1 MIGLEI
7 IFDVYKR
14 KIKNPNPYLVGN
26 SRNYVKFKFIFN
38 DEKWLGLDKYVIF
51 KYKEKKMIKYLG
63 KECVCEIDV
72 PNELMEYKFI
82 KFKIQGKD
90 DGYEVI
96 LTKSLVI
103 PLEKSG
109 FTEDVYIYGGEN

>member
-1 MIGLEI
+1 MEI
-7 IFDVYKR
+7 KFDVYKR
-14 KIKNPNPYLVGN
+14 KIKNPNPYLVNN
-26 SRNYVKFKFIFN
+26 SKNYVKFKFIFN
-38 DEKWLGLDKYVIF
+38 NEIWIGLDKYIIF

-63 KECVCEIDV
+63 NECVCEIDV
-72 PNELMEYKFI
+72 PNELMEYNFI

-90 DGYEVI
+90 EDDEVI

-109 FTEDVYIYGGEN
+109 FTEDTFVYGGEN

>member
-1 MIGLEI
+1 MEI
-7 IFDVYKR
+7 KFNVYKR
-14 KIKNPNPYLVGN
+14 KIKNPNPYLVNN
-26 SRNYVKFKFIFN
+26 SKNYIKFKFIFN
-38 DEKWLGLDKYVIF
+38 DEIWIGLDKYVIF

-63 KECVCEIDV
+63 NECVCEIDV
-72 PNELMEYKFI
+72 PNELMEYNFI

-90 DGYEVI
+90 DDNEVI

-109 FTEDVYIYGGEN
+109 FTEDTFVYGGEN

>member
-1 MIGLEI
+1 MKI

-38 DEKWLGLDKYVIF
+38 DEKWIGLDKYVIF

-63 KECVCEIDV
+63 NECVCEIDV

-90 DGYEVI
+90 DDYEGNTYKVFGNTI
-96 LTKSLVI
+96 RK
-103 PLEKSG
+103 KW
-109 FTEDVYIYGGEN
+109 IYRRCLYLWW

>member
-90 DGYEVI
+90 GDYEVI

>member
-1 MIGLEI
+1 M
-7 IFDVYKR
+7 
-14 KIKNPNPYLVGN
+14 VGN

-90 DGYEVI
+90 GDYEVI

>member
-1 MIGLEI
+1 MEV

-14 KIKNPNPYLVGN
+14 KIKNPNPYLVDN

-38 DEKWLGLDKYVIF
+38 DENWIGLDKYVIF
-51 KYKEKKMIKYLG
+51 KYKEKKMIRYLG
-63 KECVCEIDV
+63 NKCVCEIYV
-72 PNELMEYKFI
+72 PNELMKYKFI
-82 KFKIQGKD
+82 KFKIQGKND
-90 DGYEVI
+90 DYEVI

-109 FTEDVYIYGGEN
+109 FTEDTFVYGGEN

>member
-1 MIGLEI
+1 
-7 IFDVYKR
+7 
-14 KIKNPNPYLVGN
+14 
-26 SRNYVKFKFIFN
+26 
-38 DEKWLGLDKYVIF
+38 
-51 KYKEKKMIKYLG
+51 MIKYLG

-90 DGYEVI
+90 GDYEVI

>member
-1 MIGLEI
+1 MEI
-7 IFDVYKR
+7 KFNVYKR
-14 KIKNPNPYLVGN
+14 KIKNPNPYLVNN
-26 SRNYVKFKFIFN
+26 SKNYVKFKFIFN
-38 DEKWLGLDKYVIF
+38 NEIWIGLDKYIIF

-63 KECVCEIDV
+63 NECVCEIDV
-72 PNELMEYKFI
+72 PNELMEYNFI

-90 DGYEVI
+90 DDNEVI

-109 FTEDVYIYGGEN
+109 FTEDTFVYGGEN

>member
-1 MIGLEI
+1 M
-7 IFDVYKR
+7 
-14 KIKNPNPYLVGN
+14 VGN

-90 DGYEVI
+90 GDYEVI
-96 LTKSLVI
+96 LTN
-103 PLEKSG
+103 
-109 FTEDVYIYGGEN
+109 VYIYGGEN